1 MVFPAVLRRSVIR
14 RSFPSSAA
22 PGGES
27 LHFSIFCERKS
38 TFALSSATETVSEQ
52 KNEKGSNRWFTL
64 PPFTATANGSAL
76 GNRIMNGGAQAE
88 AETSTTAITAL
99 KWVFRCCPELPRSLV
114 QKLFRLRKVRRGSS
128 MIENSEC
135 NLEARDQL
143 KRVAAND
150 ILNIGDKLCLPISV
164 QVFPTERAPDCCNK
178 EEKKFIH
185 SLVLYKDP
193 AILAINKPPGLPVQ
207 GGIGVK
213 RSLDQL
219 AASCLSYDYSE
230 PPRLVHRLDRDSSG
244 ILIMGRTSTS
254 TSVLHSIFREKTLG
268 ASKHA
273 NHVDS
278 EKKIL
283 QKRYWALVIG
293 SPRRTKG
300 LITAPLV
307 KMVLDDGRSEQIM
320 VIDNAESMPFQHA
333 ITTYKVIKSHHGYTW
348 LELCPLT
355 GRKHQ
360 LRVHCAEVLGTPIVG
375 DYKYGWQAHR
385 NWKPFPHN
393 SHKNQGKKQS
403 LPFGLDFESG
413 SIAENSP
420 RLHLHCKQLTL
431 PDVSCALHNDSL
443 DHDCSRLER
452 LELDAP
458 LPSYMQRS
466 WDIINN

>member
-1 MVFPAVLRRSVIR
+1 MVLPPLFRPSVILR
-14 RSFPSSAA
+14 TSPSYTDPSS
-22 PGGES
+22 EI
-27 LHFSIFCERKS
+27 LYFSIFHVLKS
-38 TFALSSATETVSEQ
+38 TLALSNASEPVSQQ

-64 PPFTATANGSAL
+64 PPYTATVNASIL
-76 GNRIMNGGAQAE
+76 GNRILNRGAQAE
-88 AETSTTAITAL
+88 VETSTAAITAL
-99 KWVFRCCPELPRSLV
+99 KWVIHCCPELPRSLV

-128 MIENSEC
+128 MIENSEY

-143 KRVAAND
+143 KRVAAKD
-150 ILNIGDKLCLPISV
+150 ILNVGDQIFLPISA
-164 QVFPTERAPDCCNK
+164 QVFSTEKTRDYCNK
-178 EEKKFIH
+178 DEETFMH

-193 AILAINKPPGLPVQ
+193 AILVINKPPGLPVQ

-213 RSLDQL
+213 RSLDEL
-219 AASCLSYDYSE
+219 AASCLSYGYSE

-254 TSVLHSIFREKTLG
+254 TSLLHSVFREKTFD

-283 QKRYWALVIG
+283 LKRYWALVIG
-293 SPRRTKG
+293 SPRRSKG
-300 LITAPLV
+300 LITAPLG
-307 KMVLDDGRSEQIM
+307 KIVLDDGRSERIM
-320 VIDNAESMPFQHA
+320 VIDNAEPMPFQQA
-333 ITTYKVIKSHHGYTW
+333 ITRYKVIKSHHGYTW

-375 DYKYGWQAHR
+375 DYKYGWQAHK
-385 NWKPFPHN
+385 NWKPFHYN
-393 SHKNQGKKQS
+393 FHKNQGKKQF

-413 SIAENSP
+413 SIAETNP

-431 PDVSCALHNDSL
+431 PDVSFALHNDSL
-443 DHDCSRLER
+443 DQDRSRLEC

-458 LPSYMQRS
+458 LPSYMQKS
-466 WDIINN
+466 WDIINS